1 MRPVTAVTTF
11 SSFLVGVID
20 TVPATSGRISLEL
33 RDARA
38 IHRIERR
45 EAQELVIAGTVDQGE
60 RGLPLLRQIG
70 RPYLPMALAH
80 GRDRLGIGLRLDV
93 EQRENPHR
101 LIPAFDPDEVEFGER
116 LPWHLR
122 CGRLA
127 DDQIDAVGLAGA
139 L

>member
-80 GRDRLGIGLRLDV
+80 GRDRLG
-93 EQRENPHR
+93 
-101 LIPAFDPDEVEFGER
+101 
-116 LPWHLR
+116 
-122 CGRLA
+122 

-139 L
+139 LEARGQVHGVAEHRVLHALVGAHVADAALAGI